1 MPNIK
6 QIINFFNTNDKKK
19 IIIIILLFL
28 IGALFESISVGLIL
42 PIFSILIGGKDS
54 LLNSELFI
62 KFSPDFMIKIL
73 ENNSEQTI
81 LFSSL
86 IIITVVYF
94 IKNFYL
100 SGSYYLAYKIIY
112 QFQTDISDNL
122 FKKYLSLPYN
132 FFLNSNIEINFGNF
146 FIALLLSLLLSLIVK
161 ITYLKV
167 GRALNDKD
175 YFSDTFIPL
184 AIITTLVITVVKF
197 SLALSLGLV
206 GALSI
211 VRFRAAI
218 KEPEELVYLFFVIA
232 IGLANGANQ
241 FLLSI
246 ISTLIIVFFLIIRN
260 IFKDNK
266 NKDGNFGSDTNII
279 SINISKDAKNIDTII
294 EELKNNFKYLKLKS
308 ANFDKTQHNYIFW
321 YEIDEDKKMA
331 LLKEIPK
338 YCDENINISIYS
350 KSGAFE

>member
-1 MPNIK
+1 MN
-6 QIINFFNTNDKKK
+6 
-19 IIIIILLFL
+19 
-28 IGALFESISVGLIL
+28 E
-42 PIFSILIGGKDS
+42 
-54 LLNSELFI
+54 
-62 KFSPDFMIKIL
+62 
-73 ENNSEQTI
+73 
-81 LFSSL
+81 
-86 IIITVVYF
+86 
-94 IKNFYL
+94 IKNKQDL
-100 SGSYYLAYKIIY
+100 
-112 QFQTDISDNL
+112 QD
-122 FKKYLSLPYN
+122 
-132 FFLNSNIEINFGNF
+132 FFLNSNIAIDFSNF

-161 ITYLKV
+161 LTYLKV

-184 AIITTLVITVVKF
+184 AIITTMVITVVKF

-218 KEPEELVYLFFVIA
+218 KEPEELIYLFFAIA

-246 ISTLIIVFFLIIRN
+246 ASTLIIVFFLITRSY
-260 IFKDNK
+260 FK
-266 NKDGNFGSDTNII
+266 NKKDVDGNFGSDANII
-279 SINISKDAKNIDTII
+279 SINISKNAKNVEKIID
-294 EELKNNFKYLKLKS
+294 ELKNNFKYLKLKS
-308 ANFDKTQHNYIFW
+308 ANFDNNQNSYIFW
-321 YEIDEDKKMA
+321 YEIEENKKMA